1 NRVGIRYHW
10 TIKYPSL
17 KEARDIF
24 VNIFFSKLYKIAA
37 VDLGTI
43 EGGQVELRLAKEN
56 KKYTIFIRPIAV
68 RSVEI
73 RDTDKRELIY
83 DALLVDIDL
92 FKEGKVSLREFH
104 SLLDEGYN
112 FTRSRVMLIM
122 NLLGVKNNE

>member
-1 NRVGIRYHW
+1 
-10 TIKYPSL
+10 L
-17 KEARDIF
+17 K
-24 VNIFFSKLYKIAA
+24 FFCNATGKLYKIAA